1 MSDDDAAQRETAMN
15 ALAVLTGTFAD
26 GHRVGPV
33 TMDLIHDVATDGRE
47 RLRLV
52 IGMTA
57 VSRLLIGMRERET
70 GTSYDA
76 TLADLGRQV
85 QELFP
90 GA

>member
-1 MSDDDAAQRETAMN
+1 MSDDDDAQLESAMN
-15 ALAVLTGTFAD
+15 ALAVLTGTFHD
-26 GHRVGPV
+26 GHRLGPV
-33 TMDLIHDVATDGRE
+33 TMNLIHDVATDGRE
-47 RLRLV
+47 LLRLV

-76 TLADLGRQV
+76 TLADLGRQI